1 MKRVLLRFLPLI
13 LSCSVPAGTVLVFD
27 TEDYP
32 PFNMYD
38 QGRVGGISTEIIQE
52 ALRRTNLEGT
62 FQILPWARSLAETR
76 NLSDRCVYSAVRTA
90 QREPWYKWVTPLV
103 DDHISLF
110 ALSDST
116 IALKNMA
123 DAKRY
128 RVGGYVDDAY
138 GDYVERQGIVLDRAP
153 SDTLNLQ
160 KLISHRIDL
169 WVGGAISAPYR
180 AAREGQA
187 GTIKPVVAGGDAK
200 DSTMWLACNPAVPDS
215 VVQAL
220 RDAVAAEQKEGL
232 VAKITAKFR

>member
-1 MKRVLLRFLPLI
+1 MTRFLSC
-13 LSCSVPAGTVLVFD
+13 LSAVALSAVVSAGPVLVFD

-38 QGRVGGISTEIIQE
+38 QGKVGGISTEIIQE
-52 ALRRTNLEGT
+52 ALRRTNIAGS

-76 NLSDRCVYSAVRTA
+76 TLSDRCIYSAVRTA
-90 QREPWYKWVTPLV
+90 QREPWYKWVAPLV
-103 DDHISLF
+103 DDHITLF

-116 IALKNMA
+116 ITLKAMA

-128 RVGGYVDDAY
+128 KVGGYVDDAY

-160 KLISHRIDL
+160 KLIARRIDL

-187 GTIKPVVAGGDAK
+187 GTIKPIVGGGDAK
-200 DSTMWLACNPAVPDS
+200 DSTMWLACNPNVPDN
-215 VVQAL
+215 VVQTL
-220 RDAVAAEQKEGL
+220 REAVDAEQKDGFAAK
-232 VAKITAKFR
+232 VAAKYR